1 MCDTNEKQILEDKI
15 SELENNWKRAL
26 ADYQNLEKRV
36 AQEKSDIIKYSNRVL
51 ILKLLFIVDSLE
63 MMATHID
70 DEGLKMILKEFEQ
83 ILKDEGVEEIE
94 ALGLKFDQNTMDAVE
109 LIEVKNKKQVNKAI
123 EVSQKGYKFKDKI
136 LRPAKVK
143 VGHKKEA

>member
-1 MCDTNEKQILEDKI
+1 MCDTDEKQILEDKI

-36 AQEKSDIIKYSNRVL
+36 AVEKSDIIEYSNRVL
-51 ILKLLFIVDSLE
+51 ISKLLFIVDSLE
-63 MMATHID
+63 MMVMHID
-70 DEGLKMILKEFEQ
+70 DAGLKMILKEFEQ
-83 ILKDEGVEEIE
+83 ILKDEGVEKIE
-94 ALGLKFDQNTMDAVE
+94 TLGLDFDENTMDAIELVE
-109 LIEVKNKKQVNKAI
+109 IEDKKQINKVM
-123 EVSQKGYKFKDKI
+123 EVSQKGYKLKNKI